1 MKKLEKVL
9 IISFAIIF
17 NVLIMQQDVFGE
29 DLAGNLFPAS
39 IGMKGMVS
47 TSNVNVRTSP
57 DLSASVLGLK
67 SNTDVMVI
75 GKYEE
80 WYRIE
85 DGRSQGWIS
94 SQYVSVQNSGYIPEV
109 TMLGEQIVEYG
120 KKFIGTPYVWGG
132 SNLSRGVDC
141 SGFTQE
147 IYKNFDINI
156 NRISNMQALSG
167 RPVSKN
173 DLKTGDLIFFDTNG
187 INKGRISHVGVYAG
201 DGEFIHSS
209 SSRGISIAKLD
220 NSYYKKNYVKSVRLP
235 GI

>member
-1 MKKLEKVL
+1 MIMSSTLMIKQEA
-9 IISFAIIF
+9 FAKD
-17 NVLIMQQDVFGE
+17 QQ
-29 DLAGNLFPAS
+29 GNLFPAS
-39 IGMKGMVS
+39 LGMKGMVS
-47 TSNVNVRTSP
+47 SSKVNVRTSP
-57 DLSASVLGLK
+57 DLSATVLGFK

-75 GKYEE
+75 GKYED

-85 DGRSQGWIS
+85 DGQEQGWIS
-94 SQYVSVQNSGYIPEV
+94 SQYVSVQDSRHIPEV

-147 IYKNFDINI
+147 IYKNFDIDI
-156 NRISNMQALSG
+156 NRISTMQALSG
-167 RPVSKN
+167 RTVSKN
-173 DLKTGDLIFFDTNG
+173 DLKTGDLVFFDTNG
-187 INKGRISHVGVYAG
+187 INQGQISHVGVYAG
-201 DGEFIHSS
+201 NGEFIHSS

-220 NSYYKKNYVKSVRLP
+220 NSYYKRNYVKSVRLP